1 MTTATV
7 DPQKAGSPEDR
18 SALWIRLAAIWH
30 GILVLAGLAGAFFVW
45 QGADT
50 AVWQKVIFG
59 VLLLLMAGLSGAAVF
74 YINQRRSRGRNL
86 SLAVNYL
93 GFLFALV
100 GSMHQLNIFIGLD
113 SLADTFSSG
122 LIFLVLIFVG
132 FWVGSQTDRFEG
144 DLLRQQQVKQVG
156 RAISILASIAFL
168 YAVGLLDGLAT
179 IPRALSGGWETA
191 VFLTATILFGIMVWG
206 LWQQQVADAF
216 QATNVDSEMLNGY
229 LFLSPNLLGFLIF
242 FAGPL
247 ILSLYVSFTDSD
259 AFSTP
264 NFIGLENYA
273 EIFNLD
279 LEPLANADQL
289 ASEVLDVTQY
299 DELNRFTIFGRSY
312 IIGAQDRLFW
322 TALGNTLQFVLLAV
336 PLSVIPALF
345 LANLLNSKVPGMRFF
360 RAVYFLPSVAAVVG
374 IALVWQWLYN
384 ATIGYINYG
393 ITLLIDLFNT
403 IGLPLADPQIRW
415 LSESNTALLAVII
428 MAAWQ
433 WIGFNTVL
441 FLAGLQNI
449 PRALYEAATVDGAT
463 PRQQF
468 WKVTL
473 PLLGPTTFFVV
484 TTTVIQAMQVFEQ
497 VFIIMGT
504 NPAGP
509 SNSTLTIVLYLYQKG
524 FQRFEQGYA
533 SAIAWVLFL
542 LIFAATLVQ
551 FQRQRTSG
559 SSYEG

>member
-7 DPQKAGSPEDR
+7 DPQKAQSPEDR
-18 SALWIRLAAIWH
+18 AGLWIRLATIWH
-30 GILVLAGLAGAFFVW
+30 IFLIVAGLAGAFFVW
-45 QGADT
+45 QGEDT
-50 AVWQKVIFG
+50 AVWQKTIYS
-59 VLLLLMAGLSGAAVF
+59 VLLVGMTMLSGTAVF

-86 SLAVNYL
+86 SLIVNYL

-113 SLADTFSSG
+113 SLADTFSRG
-122 LIFLVLIFVG
+122 LPFLVLIFVG
-132 FWVGSQTDRFEG
+132 FWVGSQTGRFEG
-144 DLLRQQQVKQVG
+144 DLARQQQVRQVG
-156 RAISILASIAFL
+156 RAISILAGIIFL
-168 YAVGLLDGLAT
+168 FAVGLLDGLAT
-179 IPRALSGGWETA
+179 VPSAFVEWETA
-191 VFLTATILFGIMVWG
+191 VFLTATILFGIMVWAM
-206 LWQQQVADAF
+206 WQNPVAATF
-216 QATNVDSEMLNGY
+216 QATNADTEMLNGY

-247 ILSLYVSFTDSD
+247 VLSLYVSFTDSD

-264 NFIGLENYA
+264 NFIGLDNYA

-279 LEPLANADQL
+279 MEPLANSEQL

-299 DELNRFTIFGRSY
+299 DELTRFTIFGQSY
-312 IIGAQDRLFW
+312 IIGAADRLFW
-322 TALGNTLQFVLLAV
+322 TALGNTLQFVLIAV

-345 LANLLNSKVPGMRFF
+345 LANLLNSKIPGMRFF
-360 RAVYFLPSVAAVVG
+360 RAIYFLPSVAAVVG

-384 ATIGYINYG
+384 APNGYINYG
-393 ITLLIDLFNT
+393 ISLFIDLFNT

-468 WKVTL
+468 WRVTL

-509 SNSTLTIVLYLYQKG
+509 GNSTLTIVLYLYQKG

-542 LIFAATLVQ
+542 LIFAATLFQ

>member
-7 DPQKAGSPEDR
+7 DPRKAQSPEDR
-18 SALWIRLAAIWH
+18 AALWIRLATIWH
-30 GILVLAGLAGAFFVW
+30 AILLVAGLAGAFLVW
-45 QGADT
+45 QGEET
-50 AVWQKVIFG
+50 AVWQKIIFV
-59 VLLLLMAGLSGAAVF
+59 VLLLLMSGLSGTAVF

-100 GSMHQLNIFIGLD
+100 GSMHQLNMFVGLD
-113 SLADTFSSG
+113 SLADTFTRG
-122 LIFLVLIFVG
+122 LPFLALIFIGLWL
-132 FWVGSQTDRFEG
+132 GSQTDRFEG
-144 DLLRQQQVKQVG
+144 DLVRQQQVRQVG
-156 RAISILASIAFL
+156 RAIAILAGILFL
-168 YAVGLLDGLAT
+168 FAVGLLDGLAT
-179 IPRALSGGWETA
+179 IPGALVGGWETA
-191 VFLTATILFGIMVWG
+191 VFLTATILFGLMVWG
-206 LWQQQVADAF
+206 MWQQPVASAF
-216 QATNVDSEMLNGY
+216 NTTNADTEMLNGY

-264 NFIGLENYA
+264 NFIGLDNYA

-279 LEPLANADQL
+279 IEPLATADQL
-289 ASEVLDVTQY
+289 AGDVLDVTQY
-299 DELNRFTIFGRSY
+299 DELNRFTIFGQSY
-312 IIGAQDRLFW
+312 VIGAQDRLFW

-336 PLSVIPALF
+336 PLSVVPALF

-393 ITLLIDLFNT
+393 ITLAIDLFNT
-403 IGLPLADPQIRW
+403 VGLPLTDPQIRW

-449 PRALYEAATVDGAT
+449 PRSLYEAATVDGAT

-497 VFIIMGT
+497 VFIIMGQ

-559 SSYEG
+559 SSYES

>member
-7 DPQKAGSPEDR
+7 DPQKAPSPADR
-18 SALWIRLAAIWH
+18 AALWMRLATIWH
-30 GILVLAGLAGAFFVW
+30 AILVVAGLVGAFLVW
-45 QGADT
+45 QGEDT
-50 AVWQKVIFG
+50 AVWQKAIFG
-59 VLLLLMAGLSGAAVF
+59 VLLLLMAVLSGTAVF

-93 GFLFALV
+93 GFLFTLV
-100 GSMHQLNIFIGLD
+100 GSMHQLNMFIGLD
-113 SLADTFSSG
+113 SLADTFTRG
-122 LIFLVLIFVG
+122 LPFLALIFIGLWL
-132 FWVGSQTDRFEG
+132 GSQTDRFEG
-144 DLLRQQQVKQVG
+144 DLVRQQQVRQVG
-156 RAISILASIAFL
+156 RAIAILAGIIFL
-168 YAVGLLDGLAT
+168 FAVGLLDGLAT
-179 IPRALSGGWETA
+179 IPTALIGGWETA
-191 VFLTATILFGIMVWG
+191 VFLTATVLFGLMVWG
-206 LWQQQVADAF
+206 MWQQPLADAF
-216 QATNVDSEMLNGY
+216 QATNADTEMLNGY

-259 AFSTP
+259 AFTAP

-279 LEPLANADQL
+279 FEPLANPNQL
-289 ASEVLDVTQY
+289 ANEVLDTTRY
-299 DELNRFTIFGRSY
+299 DELNRFTIFGQSY
-312 IIGAQDRLFW
+312 IIGAEDRLFW

-360 RAVYFLPSVAAVVG
+360 RAVYFLPSIAAVVG

-403 IGLPLADPQIRW
+403 IGLPLTDPQIRW
-415 LSESNTALLAVII
+415 LSESDTALLAVII

-449 PRALYEAATVDGAT
+449 PRSLYEAATVDGAT

-497 VFIIMGT
+497 VFIIMGN

>member
-7 DPQKAGSPEDR
+7 DPRKAQSPEDR
-18 SALWIRLAAIWH
+18 AALWIRLATIWH
-30 GILVLAGLAGAFFVW
+30 AILVVAGLAGAFLVW
-45 QGADT
+45 QGEET
-50 AVWQKVIFG
+50 AVWQKIIFV
-59 VLLLLMAGLSGAAVF
+59 VLLLLMSGLSGTAVF

-100 GSMHQLNIFIGLD
+100 GSMHQLNMFVGLD
-113 SLADTFSSG
+113 SLADTFTRG
-122 LIFLVLIFVG
+122 LPFLALIFIGLWL
-132 FWVGSQTDRFEG
+132 GSQTDRFEG
-144 DLLRQQQVKQVG
+144 DLVRQQQVRQVG
-156 RAISILASIAFL
+156 RAIAILAGILFL
-168 YAVGLLDGLAT
+168 FAVGLLDGLAT
-179 IPRALSGGWETA
+179 IPGALVGGWETA
-191 VFLTATILFGIMVWG
+191 VFLTATILFGLMVWG
-206 LWQQQVADAF
+206 MWQQPIAHAF
-216 QATNVDSEMLNGY
+216 QATNADTEMLNGY

-279 LEPLANADQL
+279 IEPLANADQL

-299 DELNRFTIFGRSY
+299 DELNRFTIFGQSY
-312 IIGAQDRLFW
+312 VIGAQDRLFW

-336 PLSVIPALF
+336 PLSVVPALF

-393 ITLLIDLFNT
+393 ITLVINLFNT
-403 IGLPLADPQIRW
+403 VGLPLTDPQIRW

-449 PRALYEAATVDGAT
+449 PRSLYEAATVDGAT

-497 VFIIMGT
+497 VFIIMGQ

-559 SSYEG
+559 SSYES

>member
-7 DPQKAGSPEDR
+7 DPRKAQSQEDR
-18 SALWIRLAAIWH
+18 AALWIRLAIIWH
-30 GILVLAGLAGAFFVW
+30 AILVVVGLAGAFLVW
-45 QGADT
+45 QGEET
-50 AVWQKVIFG
+50 AVWQKAIFG
-59 VLLLLMAGLSGAAVF
+59 VLLLLLSGLSGAAV
-74 YINQRRSRGRNL
+74 YNINQRRSRGRNL

-100 GSMHQLNIFIGLD
+100 GTMHQLNMFVGLD
-113 SLADTFSSG
+113 SLADTFTRG
-122 LIFLVLIFVG
+122 LPFLALIFIGLWI
-132 FWVGSQTDRFEG
+132 GSQTDRFEG
-144 DLLRQQQVKQVG
+144 DLVRQQQVRQVG
-156 RAISILASIAFL
+156 RAIAILAGIIFL
-168 YAVGLLDGLAT
+168 FVVGLLDGLAT
-179 IPRALSGGWETA
+179 IPGALVGRWETA
-191 VFLTATILFGIMVWG
+191 VFLTATILFGLMVWG
-206 LWQQQVADAF
+206 MWQQPIAHAF
-216 QATNVDSEMLNGY
+216 QATNADTEMLNGY

-279 LEPLANADQL
+279 IEPLANADQL

-299 DELNRFTIFGRSY
+299 DELNRFTIFGQSY
-312 IIGAQDRLFW
+312 VIGAQDRLFW

-393 ITLLIDLFNT
+393 ITLVIDLFNT
-403 IGLPLADPQIRW
+403 VGLPLTDPQIRW

-449 PRALYEAATVDGAT
+449 PRSLYEAATVDGAT